1 MRTLK
6 ISNLRVFEAQKHGKF
21 YQKFYF
27 VFPCPQT
34 FTIVRNPCKASPYPG
49 KRTLALESLLIASKR
64 LAGDAACGQT
74 NTITVVRN
82 I

>member
-1 MRTLK
+1 MK
-6 ISNLRVFEAQKHGKF
+6 YLRVFEAQKHGKF

-34 FTIVRNPCKASPYPG
+34 CTIAGNPCKASPYPG

-64 LAGDAACGQT
+64 LAGMQPAVKPIPSQSPAKPD
-74 NTITVVRN
+74 RE
-82 I
+82 